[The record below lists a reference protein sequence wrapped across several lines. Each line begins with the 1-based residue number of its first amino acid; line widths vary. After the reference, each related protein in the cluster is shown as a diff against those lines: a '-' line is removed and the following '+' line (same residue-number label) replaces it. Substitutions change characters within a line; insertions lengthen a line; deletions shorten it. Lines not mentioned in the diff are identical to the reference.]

1 MHFVGKAADRSLFG
15 SPAISTLALLA
26 LATLI
31 LAGCGGTTTP
41 TGGDAAP
48 PSPSP
53 LLSFAAI
60 AGEWAGDGSDV
71 QPPLSYHLDIVL
83 QAEAQKN
90 NLVGTIAYSGMITC
104 GGNLLALEAGGST
117 YAVRERIVVGRG
129 KPECADGGTIVLE
142 HDAASDVLSWEW
154 WVPNGPLI
162 ATGVLTR
169 KG

>member
-41 TGGDAAP
+41 TGGDAVPPPPPAP
-48 PSPSP
+48 
-53 LLSFAAI
+53 LSFAAI
-60 AGEWAGDGSDV
+60 AGEWAGPGSDV
-71 QPPLSYHLDIVL
+71 NSPLSYDLDMAL
-83 QAEAQKN
+83 QPEAIRGAQI
-90 NLVGTIAYSGMITC
+90 GSIEYSGMITC
-104 GGNLLALEAGGST
+104 GGNLFALEAGGSEW
-117 YAVRERIVVGRG
+117 AVEEQIVVGRG
-129 KPECADGGTIVLE
+129 KPECANGGTIRLE

-154 WVPNGPLI
+154 YVPNGPLI